1 MPLALGECRQHALAC
16 NIDTEQVELDL
27 FWLSTLQRC
36 FWQMR
41 LVGRPRRSLLVAL
54 PLLVSVVRARQLATL
69 SFRFSMLFCFFFIIK
84 QKWGSIEWVFW
95 FGFGL
100 TRIFEVHSQITIL
113 ISNFIFRFDLI
124 GTQWVNDFFFWFSF
138 FLLYVGVRKMR
149 IWFRI
154 FFLYEF
160 CWTGETRKSSEWR
173 REEIKLK

>member
-69 SFRFSMLFCFFFIIK
+69 SFRFSILFCFFHHITK
-84 QKWGSIEWVFW
+84 MREYRMSISIWLW
-95 FGFGL
+95 SDKN
-100 TRIFEVHSQITIL
+100 FEVHSQITIL
-113 ISNFIFRFDLI
+113 ISNFFFQFDLI
-124 GTQWVNDFFFWFSF
+124 GTQWVNEFFFWFSF
-138 FLLYVGVRKMR
+138 
-149 IWFRI
+149 
-154 FFLYEF
+154 
-160 CWTGETRKSSEWR
+160 SSLCGCDFECFSLW
-173 REEIKLK
+173 I